1 MQKKLKMKKHLY
13 IIIPLFL
20 FINICYAQV
29 SLILQTGHSTQIADL
44 CFSNDNNYLASA
56 GKEGNIVIWDL
67 KTGRQFASLTGHHQE
82 VTSICFHPLK
92 QILATASNDS
102 TVLFWNYITGK
113 IINKLNLFTD
123 KITSISYNY
132 DGSQLFVCS
141 NSLYIINTETF
152 EIINKLS
159 DYNYLK
165 AINSKSGYCFSAK
178 NSKSSF
184 LASREGINSIESKH
198 LKAKLYFA
206 LKKDDGLTIYTSGKN
221 GNELVSYSYN
231 NSRYEK
237 SSKTFEQYNKFKI
250 LAITTSKSYVAF
262 ADRKKIIYVYGENKK
277 NKVYQFAGHIS
288 LPTNLTISSDEKW
301 LASADESGMIFLW
314 DLKTGNLIKVLQA
327 KLNAVAD
334 ARISANQEKVS
345 IL

>member
-1 MQKKLKMKKHLY
+1 MIMFRQIFLINFLFLNYAFGQNIQIIVQASHSKDISGFSISEKDSIFASTGGDQKLK
-13 IIIPLFL
+13 
-20 FINICYAQV
+20 
-29 SLILQTGHSTQIADL
+29 
-44 CFSNDNNYLASA
+44 
-56 GKEGNIVIWDL
+56 IWDL

-262 ADRKKIIYVYGENKK
+262 ADRKKII
-277 NKVYQFAGHIS
+277 
-288 LPTNLTISSDEKW
+288 
-301 LASADESGMIFLW
+301 
-314 DLKTGNLIKVLQA
+314 
-327 KLNAVAD
+327 NARLFGGAF
-334 ARISANQEKVS
+334 
-345 IL
+345 